1 MISSIL
7 KVLFIMVILSV
18 NTIVQAKTLTNLVTP
33 VSYFINHRIQF
44 NAIEDN
50 FKKYN
55 YIGIVG
61 TSGMG
66 KTQLAR
72 MYAYENK
79 ENYNIIWFFDCT
91 LDINEQFAK
100 LAKEINLAF
109 NTHIIEDQSL
119 AKKEVLHY
127 LQSKK
132 DWLLVFDNLKINEN
146 TKIQDLIDWEHN
158 GNIIFCSQDSSKLN
172 YITEVTKLKKQDAV
186 ELVSFIL
193 KEKKLDTINFLVEE
207 LQGYPILLVQGAQI
221 LNNIKGL
228 DYEKYKKMISE
239 SDNKIRLNIELCMKE
254 LTLSSGALLKK
265 IALINNNKF
274 SKSFLTMV
282 TDNKETI
289 DDDIYQLSKYIL
301 ISNIDSHQDDP
312 IFEMHDIIAKTIQDI
327 NTVSENNKN
336 LDEIIFNVLVKAFPT
351 GVVQKQA
358 TRVSPTFNE
367 NLQIILENT
376 KKFHVEIFEDA
387 KLSSDSK
394 YELEAL
400 KHLVSKINFS

>member
-91 LDINEQFAK
+91 LDINEQFTK

-265 IALINNNKF
+265 N
-274 SKSFLTMV
+274 S
-282 TDNKETI
+282 
-289 DDDIYQLSKYIL
+289 
-301 ISNIDSHQDDP
+301 SH
-312 IFEMHDIIAKTIQDI
+312 K
-327 NTVSENNKN
+327 
-336 LDEIIFNVLVKAFPT
+336 
-351 GVVQKQA
+351 
-358 TRVSPTFNE
+358 
-367 NLQIILENT
+367 
-376 KKFHVEIFEDA
+376 
-387 KLSSDSK
+387 
-394 YELEAL
+394 
-400 KHLVSKINFS
+400 